1 MTLKDTLMNDLKES
15 MKNKDQVRKSVVT
28 LVRSAIK
35 QKEVDERVELS
46 DDDILDIIS
55 KQLKQRKDALE
66 EFKKVQRDDLV
77 EETEKEISILMG
89 YLPEQLT
96 DEELHAI
103 VSETINQ
110 VGATT
115 MKDMGKIMGVVMPK
129 VKGKADG
136 KRINEV
142 AKQILN

>member
-46 DDDILDIIS
+46 DDDILDVIS

-66 EFKKVQRDDLV
+66 EFKKLQRDDLV
-77 EETEKEISILMG
+77 DETEKEISILME

-136 KRINEV
+136 KRINEI

>member
-46 DDDILDIIS
+46 DDDILDVIS

-136 KRINEV
+136 KRINEI